1 MLIFIYMK
9 VTSLSVF
16 NFRNWNDSTINFDD
30 KINILVG
37 NNAQGKTNLL
47 EAIYFCC
54 IGKSLRAKDKELV
67 QFEKENGKI
76 TLQMQKKF
84 SKSKIEVYLFK
95 KQKKTVKINRIPINK
110 IGQLMGEVNMI
121 YFSPDEL
128 KLIKETPEDRRRF
141 LDIHLSQMDK
151 TYFYELGIYNKIL
164 NNRNKLLKSAKSKEE
179 LVDTL
184 PIWNEKLSE
193 SASKIISKRVE
204 FIEKLKPL
212 VKQVHDFLS
221 DNKENINI
229 SYNTNINITENLKKQ
244 VLEKLA
250 NDFEKECVLGY
261 TCTGPH
267 RDDIKITLNGK
278 DVKNFASQGQQR
290 SCALSLKL
298 AELEL
303 IKEQVGESPIL
314 LLDDVFSEL
323 DINRR
328 EKLLMLTKDVQ
339 TIITCTDIDKSFKNC
354 KIIKINQGKVE
365 KEEDWL

>member
-1 MLIFIYMK
+1 MK

-16 NFRNWNDSTINFDD
+16 NFRNWTDGKIEFDD

-76 TLQMQKKF
+76 TLNIQKKF
-84 SKSKIEVYLFK
+84 SKPKIEVYLFR
-95 KQKKTVKINRIPINK
+95 KQKKSVKINNIPINR
-110 IGQLMGEVNMI
+110 IGQLMGEVNMV

-128 KLIKETPEDRRRF
+128 KLVKETPEDRRRF
-141 LDIHLSQMDK
+141 LDIHLSQMNK
-151 TYFYELGIYNKIL
+151 SYFYELGIYNKIL
-164 NNRNKLLKSAKSKEE
+164 NNRNKLLKTAKSKEE

-184 PIWNEKLSE
+184 PIWNEKLAQ
-193 SASKIISKRVE
+193 SASKIISWRLE
-204 FIEKLKPL
+204 FIEKLKPI
-212 VKQVHDFLS
+212 VKNVHCFLS
-221 DNKENINI
+221 DNNESINLVY
-229 SYNTNINITENLKKQ
+229 STNIDTNGDIKTQILKK
-244 VLEKLA
+244 LE
-250 NDFEKECVLGY
+250 NDFEKECILGY
-261 TCTGPH
+261 TATGPH

-298 AELEL
+298 AEIQL
-303 IKEQVGESPIL
+303 IKDQVGENPVL

-323 DINRR
+323 DLNRR
-328 EKLLMLTKDVQ
+328 EKLLEFAKDVQ
-339 TIITCTDIDKSFKNC
+339 TIITCTDIDKSVKNC
-354 KIIKINQGKVE
+354 KIIKIHNGQVLK
-365 KEEDWL
+365 

>member
-1 MLIFIYMK
+1 MK

-16 NFRNWNDSTINFDD
+16 NFRNWNDGKIEFDD

-76 TLQMQKKF
+76 TLNIQKKF
-84 SKSKIEVYLFK
+84 SKAKVEVYLFK
-95 KQKKTVKINRIPINK
+95 KQKKSVKINNIPINR
-110 IGQLMGEVNMI
+110 IGQLMGEVNMV

-151 TYFYELGIYNKIL
+151 SYFYELGIYNKIL
-164 NNRNKLLKSAKSKEE
+164 NSRNKLFKNAKTKEE

-184 PIWNEKLSE
+184 PIWNEKLAQ
-193 SASKIISKRVE
+193 SASKIISWRLQ
-204 FIEKLKPL
+204 FIEKLKPI
-212 VKQVHDFLS
+212 VKNVHSFLS
-221 DNKENINI
+221 CNNETVTL
-229 SYNTNINITENLKKQ
+229 SYSTNIDTNGDLKSQILKK
-244 VLEKLA
+244 LE

-303 IKEQVGESPIL
+303 IKCQVGESPIL

-323 DINRR
+323 DVNRR
-328 EKLLMLTKDVQ
+328 EKLLQLTQDVQ
-339 TIITCTDIDKSFKNC
+339 TIITCTDIDSSVKNC
-354 KIIKINQGKVE
+354 KIIKINNGQVIK
-365 KEEDWL
+365 

>member
-1 MLIFIYMK
+1 MK
-9 VTSLSVF
+9 ITSLSVF
-16 NFRNWNDSTINFDD
+16 NFRNWADGKIEFDE

-76 TLQMQKKF
+76 TLNFQRKF

-95 KQKKTVKINRIPINK
+95 KQKKTVKINGLPINR
-110 IGQLMGEVNMI
+110 IGQLMGEINMI

-128 KLIKETPEDRRRF
+128 KLVKETPEDRRRF

-151 TYFYELGIYNKIL
+151 NYFYELGIYSKIL
-164 NNRNKLLKSAKSKEE
+164 NSRNKLIKNAKSKEE

-184 PIWNEKLSE
+184 PIWNEKLSQ
-193 SASKIISKRVE
+193 SAAKIITKRLE
-204 FIEKLKPL
+204 FIEKLKPI
-212 VKQVHDFLS
+212 VKSVHSFLS
-221 DNKENINI
+221 DNKEKIDISYSTNI
-229 SYNTNINITENLKKQ
+229 SLQDDIKMQILQK
-244 VLEKLA
+244 LE
-250 NDFEKECVLGY
+250 NDFEKECILGY

-267 RDDIKITLNGK
+267 RDDIKILLNGK

-298 AELEL
+298 SELEL
-303 IKEQVGESPIL
+303 IKNQVGETPII

-328 EKLLMLTKDVQ
+328 QKLLEFTKDVQ
-339 TIITCTDIDKSFKNC
+339 TIITCTDIDKSVKNC
-354 KIIKINQGKVE
+354 KIIKINQGMVE
-365 KEEDWL
+365 L